1 MTDEGV
7 GQVATAW
14 NAPAAGVRGPAGT
27 PTPSEGAAVEQAERF
42 FANERWTAG
51 VIGLGYV
58 GLPLAA
64 TAVQAGLRCIG
75 FDVSPDVVERL
86 DAGRS
91 HVGDVSDA
99 QLRAVL
105 DKGLE
110 VTTSEERLK
119 DADALLLCVPSPL
132 GRNRQPDMSYIEA
145 AAATVGRVITPRTL
159 VSLESTTYPGTT
171 EDLILEQA
179 IANGLELDREVF
191 VAFSPER
198 VDPGNERSTADIPKV
213 VGGVTP
219 LSGRVAAAAY
229 RRIVPSVHLVSSA
242 RAAEMTKLLENTYR
256 AVNIGLI
263 NEIAQ
268 LSNQLGIDVWEV
280 VEAADTKPFGFQAF
294 YPGPGVG
301 GHCIPLDPQFLAWR
315 AREAKFATRFIDLA
329 EQVNTKMPD
338 YTAARIADLL
348 NAVGKPLYRSK
359 VLAVGVAYKPNVGD
373 DRESPAWDVLA
384 NLASRGADIAIFD
397 PVVGAE
403 RVRARGYAAVE
414 GDEAVT
420 GFDIAVVL
428 TDHDVIDLMTVA
440 ERVPIVFDTRGA
452 YRRRGLRADNVSTL

>member
-1 MTDEGV
+1 MSDQRTTGTGAAQLAWRPEG
-7 GQVATAW
+7 
-14 NAPAAGVRGPAGT
+14 APDVPAGIT
-27 PTPSEGAAVEQAERF
+27 VESTADRAAHF
-42 FANERWTAG
+42 FGTARWTAG

-64 TAVQAGLRCIG
+64 TAIGAGLRCIG
-75 FDVSPDVVERL
+75 FDVSPAVVGEL
-86 DAGRS
+86 AAGHS

-99 QLRAVL
+99 QLRAAL
-105 DKGLE
+105 DQGLE
-110 VTTSEERLK
+110 FTTSEERLRHV
-119 DADALLLCVPSPL
+119 DALFMCVPSPL

-145 AAATVGRVITPRTL
+145 AAATVGRVVTPGTL
-159 VSLESTTYPGTT
+159 VALESTTYPGTT
-171 EDLILEQA
+171 EDVIVPQVTA
-179 IANGLELDREVF
+179 GGMRLDDDVF

-198 VDPGNERSTADIPKV
+198 VDPGNERSTGDIPKV

-219 LSGRVAAAAY
+219 SSGRVAAAAY
-229 RRIVPSVHLVSSA
+229 ERLVPAVHVVSSA

-268 LSNQLGIDVWEV
+268 LSHQLGIDVWEV
-280 VEAADTKPFGFQAF
+280 IEAADTKPFGFQAF

-329 EQVNTKMPD
+329 EQVNTHMPD

-348 NAVGKPLYRSK
+348 NAAAKPLYHAK
-359 VLAVGVAYKPNVGD
+359 VLAVGVAYKPNVDD

-384 NLASRGADIAIFD
+384 NLATRGADITVFD
-397 PVVGAE
+397 PVVGSE
-403 RVRARGYAAVE
+403 RVRARAYAAT
-414 GDEAVT
+414 DSEANLS
-420 GFDIAVVL
+420 GFDIAVIL
-428 TDHDVIDLMTVA
+428 TDHDVIDLQA
-440 ERVPIVFDTRGA
+440 IAAQVPIVFDTRGA
-452 YRRRGLRADNVSTL
+452 YRRRGLIADNVSPL